1 MFMKHFYILFIITLL
16 LFCTLN
22 KGMAMEKEVLL
33 KFKNGDVIYRIE
45 DTVVIDFIDKRNVL
59 SSSLFNGGQRSDLQA
74 VLNHHSTKV
83 QDSMTIDGYFTNM
96 KILCQKLGYNA
107 DKVSTMGTGVPMKN
121 VAIKQVSYE
130 GVIITAV
137 VTAGAEGNPGRV
149 GDKAVYNAIDKEKM
163 PRPGTI
169 NIMLYFNCDMPPGTL
184 ARALV
189 TATEA
194 KTAALQELLLG
205 SRYSSGL
212 ATGTGTDQILAI
224 SDPQAKLIITDCG
237 KHTKS
242 GELLGQAVKSAVK
255 EALYKQ
261 NGFDGKKMHDVIRRM
276 ERFGMS
282 RNRLMEDYR
291 LIYDENLNDKNFEQA
306 LYNLN
311 LNSEILM
318 LTSLYAHLLD
328 QYDWGLL
335 SQQEIDSGCSLLLK
349 KMAGDLPFKKLEQH
363 EKIMSFVRNWEQV
376 YLALLDEE
384 VKRCSKS

>member
-1 MFMKHFYILFIITLL
+1 MKHFFILCILTLL
-16 LFCTLN
+16 FSGTVSEGL
-22 KGMAMEKEVLL
+22 AMEKEVLL
-33 KFKNGDVIYRIE
+33 KFENGDVIYRIE
-45 DTVVIDFIDKRNVL
+45 DTVVIDFLDKRDVL
-59 SSSLFNGGQRSDLQA
+59 SSSLFNGGWRNDLQA
-74 VLNHHSTKV
+74 VLNHHPAKE
-83 QDSMTIDGYFTNM
+83 QEAMTVEGYFANM
-96 KILCQKLGYNA
+96 NRLCKKLGYDA
-107 DKVSTMGTGVPMKN
+107 GKVSTMKN
-121 VAIKQVSYE
+121 IAIKQAAYE
-130 GVIITAV
+130 GIRVTAV

-149 GDKAVYNAIDKEKM
+149 GDKAVYNAIAKEKL

-169 NIMLYFNCDMPPGTL
+169 NIMLYFNCDMPPGIL

-194 KTAALQELLLG
+194 KTAALQELILG

-224 SDPQAKLIITDCG
+224 SDPQAKLMISDCG
-237 KHTKS
+237 KHTKP
-242 GELLGQAVKSAVK
+242 GELLGQVVKAAVK

-291 LIYDENLNDKNFEQA
+291 TNYDEKLSDKNFEQA

-311 LNSEILM
+311 LNGEILT

-335 SQQEIDSGCSLLLK
+335 SQKEIDSAGSLLLK
-349 KMAGDLPFKKLEQH
+349 KMAGDLRFKQLEQH
-363 EKIMSFVRNWEQV
+363 EEIVPFVRNWEQV

>member
-1 MFMKHFYILFIITLL
+1 
-16 LFCTLN
+16 
-22 KGMAMEKEVLL
+22 MEKEVLL
-33 KFKNGDVIYRIE
+33 KFENGDVIYRIE

>member
-1 MFMKHFYILFIITLL
+1 MKHFFILCILTLL
-16 LFCTLN
+16 FSGAVSEGL
-22 KGMAMEKEVLL
+22 AMEKEVLL
-33 KFKNGDVIYRIE
+33 KFENGDVIYRIE
-45 DTVVIDFIDKRNVL
+45 DTVVIDFLDKRDVL
-59 SSSLFNGGQRSDLQA
+59 SSSLFNGGWRNDLQA
-74 VLNHHSTKV
+74 VLNHHPAKE
-83 QDSMTIDGYFTNM
+83 QEAMTVEGYFANM
-96 KILCQKLGYNA
+96 NRLCKKLGYDA
-107 DKVSTMGTGVPMKN
+107 AGKVSTMGTGVPMKN
-121 VAIKQVSYE
+121 IAIKQAAYE
-130 GVIITAV
+130 GIRVTAV

-149 GDKAVYNAIDKEKM
+149 GDKAVYNAIAKEKL

-169 NIMLYFNCDMPPGTL
+169 NIMLYFNCDMPPGIL

-194 KTAALQELLLG
+194 KTAALQELILG

-224 SDPQAKLIITDCG
+224 SDPQAKLMISDCG
-237 KHTKS
+237 KHTKP
-242 GELLGQAVKSAVK
+242 GELLGQVVKAAVK

-291 LIYDENLNDKNFEQA
+291 TNYDEKLSDKNFEQA

-311 LNSEILM
+311 LNGEILT

-335 SQQEIDSGCSLLLK
+335 SQKEIDSAGSLLLK
-349 KMAGDLPFKKLEQH
+349 KMAGDLRFKQLEQH
-363 EKIMSFVRNWEQV
+363 EEIVPFVRNWEQV

>member
-33 KFKNGDVIYRIE
+33 KFENGDVIYRIE

>member
-1 MFMKHFYILFIITLL
+1 MVMKHFFILCILTLL
-16 LFCTLN
+16 FSGTVSEGL
-22 KGMAMEKEVLL
+22 AMEKEVLL
-33 KFKNGDVIYRIE
+33 KFENGDVIYRIE
-45 DTVVIDFIDKRNVL
+45 DTVVIDFLDKRDVL
-59 SSSLFNGGQRSDLQA
+59 SSSLFNGGWRNDLQA
-74 VLNHHSTKV
+74 VLNHHPAKE
-83 QDSMTIDGYFTNM
+83 QEAMTVEGYFANM
-96 KILCQKLGYNA
+96 NRLCKKLGYDA
-107 DKVSTMGTGVPMKN
+107 GKVSTMGTGVPMKN
-121 VAIKQVSYE
+121 IAIKQAAYE
-130 GVIITAV
+130 GIRVTAV

-149 GDKAVYNAIDKEKM
+149 GDKAVYNAIAKEKL

-169 NIMLYFNCDMPPGTL
+169 NIMLYFNCDMPPGIL

-194 KTAALQELLLG
+194 KTAALQELILG

-224 SDPQAKLIITDCG
+224 SDPQAKLMISDCG
-237 KHTKS
+237 KHTKP
-242 GELLGQAVKSAVK
+242 GELLGQVVKAAVK

-291 LIYDENLNDKNFEQA
+291 TNYDEKLSDKNFEQA

-311 LNSEILM
+311 LNGEILT

-335 SQQEIDSGCSLLLK
+335 SQKEIDSAAVC
-349 KMAGDLPFKKLEQH
+349 
-363 EKIMSFVRNWEQV
+363 
-376 YLALLDEE
+376 
-384 VKRCSKS
+384 C